1 MKYWTIKSYDE
12 LISKYSYNSA
22 RLFNAYKT
30 GDKIALMSATLEELE
45 ELIQVLLIVREEIK
59 DFFNDNKNTTV
70 IDNLLEY
77 VNTLI
82 H

>member
-1 MKYWTIKSYDE
+1 
-12 LISKYSYNSA
+12 
-22 RLFNAYKT
+22 
-30 GDKIALMSATLEELE
+30 MSATLEELE